1 MTGLYAA
8 EGVTASDSLACA
20 FFLQEQVGMSK
31 AFHHVY
37 GPVPSRRLGRSLG
50 VDALT
55 FKTCSFDCVYCQLG
69 HTTNHTVERREYVA
83 VDDIL
88 DEIRRKLAVDTP
100 QYISFAGSGEP
111 TLNSRLGDIIR
122 NIKIM
127 TDVPVV
133 VITNGSLLWR
143 ADVRS
148 DLAAADVVIPSLDGG
163 SAAQLAAVNAPED
176 SLKFQEIV
184 DGLIRFR
191 KEYHGQIWL
200 EIMLLGGMND
210 DDASIDAHARLVR
223 EIRPDKVQLNSVCR
237 PPAEHSAQ
245 PVPAARLRI
254 ICERMAAEVPCPV
267 EIIATHL
274 DDEAHTTFRAQ
285 VQEEDVL
292 ATIARRPCT
301 VNDVAA
307 GLGIHHNEA
316 LKHLEMLAADG
327 KATTQLRGDQLY
339 YAAVETA

>member
-1 MTGLYAA
+1 
-8 EGVTASDSLACA
+8 
-20 FFLQEQVGMSK
+20 MSK
-31 AFHHVY
+31 AFQHVY

-55 FKTCSFDCVYCQLG
+55 FKTCSFDCIYCQLG
-69 HTTNHTVERREYVA
+69 HTTNHTVERKEYVP
-83 VDDIL
+83 V
-88 DEIRRKLAVDTP
+88 DEILEEIKRKLAVDTP
-100 QYISFAGSGEP
+100 QHISFAGSGEP
-111 TLNSRLGDIIR
+111 TLHSRLGDIIR

-148 DLAAADVVIPSLDGG
+148 DLAAADVVIPSLDGAT
-163 SAAQLAAVNAPED
+163 AAQLAAVNAPEA
-176 SLKFQEIV
+176 SLTFQEIV

-191 KEYHGQIWL
+191 KEFPGQIWL
-200 EIMLLGGMND
+200 EIMLIGGMND
-210 DDASIDAHARLVR
+210 DDASIDALDRLVAQ
-223 EIRPDKVQLNSVCR
+223 IRPDKVQLNSVCR
-237 PPAEHSAQ
+237 PPAERSAR
-245 PVPAARLRI
+245 PVPADRLRAI
-254 ICERMAAEVPCPV
+254 RERMAAVAPCEV

-274 DDEAHTTFRAQ
+274 DDAAHTSFRAE

-301 VNDVAA
+301 INDVAA

-316 LKHLEMLAADG
+316 LKHLEMLVADG
-327 KATTQLRGDQLY
+327 RAVTQTRGDQLY
-339 YAAVETA
+339 YAAVEPVQGQSAQTWR

>member
-1 MTGLYAA
+1 
-8 EGVTASDSLACA
+8 
-20 FFLQEQVGMSK
+20 MSK

-55 FKTCSFDCVYCQLG
+55 FKTCSFDCLYCQLG
-69 HTTNHTVERREYVA
+69 HTTQHTVERREYVP
-83 VDDIL
+83 VEEIL
-88 DEIRRKLAVDTP
+88 DEVRRKLADDTP

-111 TLNSRLGDIIR
+111 TLHSRLGDIIR
-122 NIKIM
+122 NIKIL

-163 SAAQLAAVNAPED
+163 SAAQLAQVNAPEA
-176 SLKFQEIV
+176 SLDFQTIV
-184 DGLIRFR
+184 EGLVRFR
-191 KEYHGQIWL
+191 KEFHGQFWL
-200 EIMLLGGMND
+200 EIMLLGGVND
-210 DDASIDAHARLVR
+210 DDASVDALSRLVC
-223 EIRPDKVQLNSVCR
+223 EINPDKVQLNSVCR
-237 PPAEHSAQ
+237 PPADRNAR
-245 PVPAARLRI
+245 PVPAERLRLI
-254 ICERMAAEVPCPV
+254 RDRMAAAVPCEV

-274 DDEAHTTFRAQ
+274 DDAAHASFREQ

-301 VNDVAA
+301 VNDVAD
-307 GLGIHHNEA
+307 GLNIHHNEA
-316 LKHLEMLAADG
+316 LKHLEMLVADG
-327 KATTQLRGDQLY
+327 KAETRMRGDQLY

>member
-1 MTGLYAA
+1 
-8 EGVTASDSLACA
+8 
-20 FFLQEQVGMSK
+20 MSK
-31 AFHHVY
+31 SFQHVY

-69 HTTNHTVERREYVA
+69 HTTNHTVERREYVP
-83 VDDIL
+83 VDEIL
-88 DEIRRKLAVDTP
+88 DEIKRKLAADTP

-111 TLNSRLGDIIR
+111 TLHSRLGDIIR
-122 NIKIM
+122 NIKIL

-148 DLAAADVVIPSLDGG
+148 DLVAADVVIPSLDGG
-163 SAAQLAAVNAPED
+163 SAAQLKMVNAPEA
-176 SLKFQEIV
+176 SLNFQEMV

-191 KEYHGQIWL
+191 KEFPGQIWL

-210 DDASIDAHARLVR
+210 DDASIDALARLVA

-237 PPAEHSAQ
+237 PPAERSAQ
-245 PVPAARLRI
+245 PVPAHRLQAIR
-254 ICERMAAEVPCPV
+254 ERMTAAVPCEV

-274 DDEAHTTFRAQ
+274 DDAAHASFRAE

-307 GLGIHHNEA
+307 GLSIHHNEA
-316 LKHLEMLAADG
+316 LKHLEMLVADG
-327 KATTQLRGDQLY
+327 KAITQTRGDQLY
-339 YAAVETA
+339 YAAVETV

>member
-1 MTGLYAA
+1 
-8 EGVTASDSLACA
+8 
-20 FFLQEQVGMSK
+20 MSK
-31 AFHHVY
+31 AFQHVY

-69 HTTNHTVERREYVA
+69 HTTHHTVERKEYVPVA
-83 VDDIL
+83 EIL
-88 DEIRRKLAVDTP
+88 DEVRRKLADDTP

-111 TLNSRLGDIIR
+111 TLHSRLGDIIR
-122 NIKIM
+122 HIKIM

-143 ADVRS
+143 PDVRS

-163 SAAQLAAVNAPED
+163 TAAQLAQVNAPEA
-176 SLKFQEIV
+176 SLDFQTIV
-184 DGLIRFR
+184 DGIARFR
-191 KEYHGQIWL
+191 KEFHGQIWL
-200 EIMLLGGMND
+200 EIMLLGGVND
-210 DDASIDAHARLVR
+210 DDASIDALSRLVGK
-223 EIRPDKVQLNSVCR
+223 IHPDKVQLNSVCR
-237 PPAEHSAQ
+237 PPADRSAR
-245 PVPAARLRI
+245 PVPADRLRI
-254 ICERMAAEVPCPV
+254 IRERMATAVPCEV

-274 DDEAHTTFRAQ
+274 DDAAHASFREQ

-307 GLGIHHNEA
+307 GLNIHHNEA
-316 LKHLEMLAADG
+316 LKHLEMLVADG
-327 KATTQLRGDQLY
+327 KAVTHTRGDQLY